1 MIMVKQYFL
10 SIIAASTFCLATLS
24 VQATEY
30 HISDVP
36 DATDYDNVAVT
47 DMLKTPLM
55 PEIIKIYPNP
65 VYRGGLLTID
75 IPAGKGELTVSM
87 YNTLGKVIHT
97 TKTADKKI
105 EINMPDASGIYLL
118 RFVEKQKVI
127 AVEKIIVKE

>member
-1 MIMVKQYFL
+1 MVKQYFL
-10 SIIAASTFCLATLS
+10 SIFVASIFCLATLP
-24 VQATEY
+24 VQAGTKY
-30 HISDVP
+30 RVSDVP
-36 DATDYDNVAVT
+36 EATDYNNDAAT
-47 DMLKTPLM
+47 DMLKTSLT
-55 PEIIKIYPNP
+55 PEIIRIYPNP

-75 IPAGKGELTVSM
+75 VPAGKGELTVSM
-87 YNTLGKVIHT
+87 YNTLGKITHT